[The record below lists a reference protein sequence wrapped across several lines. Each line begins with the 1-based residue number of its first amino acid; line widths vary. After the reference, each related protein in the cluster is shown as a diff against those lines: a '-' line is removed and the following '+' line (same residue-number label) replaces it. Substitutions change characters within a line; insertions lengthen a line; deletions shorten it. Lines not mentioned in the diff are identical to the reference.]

1 VSQDHDA
8 RRTRW
13 LLVCGLAPALFVA
26 VLLVEGATRT
36 GYDPVHHFGSELS
49 LGSGG
54 WVQVTN
60 FIVTGILVLGFAVG
74 LRRTL
79 GTGRGSVWA
88 PILTGVF
95 GVSLILAG
103 IFTTDP
109 KPGYPPGTAGTTEA
123 ITVPGT
129 IHDLNGL
136 LSFAALTAIILVFA
150 ARFLGL
156 PGRRGWGW
164 WSLAIGV
171 AVSVT
176 FVLTGVLFDR
186 AAAAGTLAS
195 SYHGLVQRFT
205 IALGFGWLSVI
216 ALLMLS
222 DQQQTD

>member
-1 VSQDHDA
+1 MSQDHA
-8 RRTRW
+8 RQTRW

-54 WVQVTN
+54 WVQVIN
-60 FIVTGILVLGFAVG
+60 FIVTGMLVLGFAVG

-79 GTGRGSVWA
+79 GTGRGSVSA

-95 GVSLILAG
+95 GVSLIVAG

-164 WSLAIGV
+164 WSGV
-171 AVSVT
+171 
-176 FVLTGVLFDR
+176 
-186 AAAAGTLAS
+186 S
-195 SYHGLVQRFT
+195 SFRWT
-205 IALGFGWLSVI
+205 
-216 ALLMLS
+216 
-222 DQQQTD
+222 TEK

>member
-1 VSQDHDA
+1 
-8 RRTRW
+8 
-13 LLVCGLAPALFVA
+13 
-26 VLLVEGATRT
+26 VLLVEGAIRP
-36 GYDPVHHFGSELS
+36 GYGALHHFGSELS
-49 LGSGG
+49 LGSRG

-60 FIVTGILVLGFAVG
+60 FIVTGMLVLGFAVG

-79 GTGRGSVWA
+79 VTGRGSVSA

-95 GVSLILAG
+95 GVTLIVAG

-109 KPGYPPGTAGTTEA
+109 KPGYPPRTAGTTEA

-156 PGRRGWGW
+156 PGWRGWGW

-176 FVLTGVLFDR
+176 FVLTGVLFNR

-195 SYHGLVQRFT
+195 SNHGLVQRLT

-216 ALLMLS
+216 ALLLLS
-222 DQQQTD
+222 DQQQTG